1 MFNLDGY
8 KLFCQRNQCCAYGGF
23 IIYILD
29 GDLSDRTSLIHL
41 LDKNDSEDNNEAHV
55 IKHSPYYGETDF
67 SKLLLYKAGFN
78 IRSLNIQS
86 VNAKFDEFQ
95 LFVNRMNPTDPI
107 SVICL

>member
-1 MFNLDGY
+1 MA
-8 KLFCQRNQCCAYGGF
+8 QRNTF
-23 IIYILD
+23 LD

-67 SKLLLYKAGFN
+67 SKLLVHKAGFS
-78 IRSLNIQS
+78 ILSLNIQS

-95 LFVNRMNPTDPI
+95 LFVNR
-107 SVICL
+107 